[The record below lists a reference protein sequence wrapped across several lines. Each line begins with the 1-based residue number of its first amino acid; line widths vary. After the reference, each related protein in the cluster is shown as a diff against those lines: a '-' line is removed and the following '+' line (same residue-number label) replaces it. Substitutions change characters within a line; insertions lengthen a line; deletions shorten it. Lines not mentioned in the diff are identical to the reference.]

1 MDERELVRRV
11 KNSFGAKKSRAE
23 ILSGFQKRGYK
34 LAYAEEL
41 IKKAE
46 RPRKILGASLA
57 LIVLFFSTIFLIH
70 GGSVDNATL
79 METLNPLSGFSIT
92 GNVIGDAGGVAG
104 EMVSPRVEPKTTT
117 YDQIDITPEFI
128 SYLLEEIGAW
138 QLHKNPLTLENP
150 IINFK
155 IENMS
160 FYSEIGDKIKTN
172 DGLNNAADL
181 EFIINK
187 EDLINALLAD
197 NPENIFKESVNTGR
211 TEIKLLVG
219 EGELFAKGYLSL
231 YDGLNP

>member
-1 MDERELVRRV
+1 
-11 KNSFGAKKSRAE
+11 
-23 ILSGFQKRGYK
+23 
-34 LAYAEEL
+34 
-41 IKKAE
+41 
-46 RPRKILGASLA
+46 
-57 LIVLFFSTIFLIH
+57 
-70 GGSVDNATL
+70 
-79 METLNPLSGFSIT
+79 
-92 GNVIGDAGGVAG
+92 
-104 EMVSPRVEPKTTT
+104 
-117 YDQIDITPEFI
+117 
-128 SYLLEEIGAW
+128 YLLEEIGAW